1 MWILDNPYNPGLLAF
16 LGFAIGLAVF
26 VAWIKVA
33 KKELLYL
40 LAAVVLIFVA
50 LIVYERVTISDREA
64 IEARL
69 QQLAR
74 DLQTNNHEAIYAA
87 IHPSAP
93 EHLSRA
99 RSELPN
105 YVFEECRIT
114 NIREIRVSASAKP
127 KTAVAEFAVRAKG
140 QIKLAEGGEVVR
152 FIILDMELDSDGQW
166 KVTNYEHKSF
176 EEALKEQ
183 PRD

>member
-1 MWILDNPYNPGLLAF
+1 MSIQDSPALIGF
-16 LGFAIGLAVF
+16 LGFVIGLGVF
-26 VAWIKVA
+26 VAWIKSG

-64 IEARL
+64 IEATLRHLAERL
-69 QQLAR
+69 AAN
-74 DLQTNNHEAIYAA
+74 DHEEIFAA

-93 EHLSRA
+93 EHLDRA
-99 RSELPN
+99 KSELPN

-114 NIREIRVSASAKP
+114 NIREIRVDASAKP
-127 KTAVAEFAVRAKG
+127 KTAVAEFTVRAKG

-152 FIILDMELDSDGQW
+152 FIILNMELDKDGKW

-183 PRD
+183 PKE